1 MLITRTPFR
10 ITLGGGGTDLPGYYS
25 KHGGFV
31 LAAAVNKY
39 MFIYLNTPIVDDL
52 VRVKYSKSE
61 MVEDVTELQHT
72 LCREALR
79 LFGIRRAIEVISMA
93 DVSAGT
99 GVWASSCCLLG
110 LLYDSLHPFR

>member
-61 MVEDVTELQHT
+61 MVSVADSRSGGTSPGVRAG
-72 LCREALR
+72 RETVRWTIPLR
-79 LFGIRRAIEVISMA
+79 
-93 DVSAGT
+93 
-99 GVWASSCCLLG
+99 
-110 LLYDSLHPFR
+110 